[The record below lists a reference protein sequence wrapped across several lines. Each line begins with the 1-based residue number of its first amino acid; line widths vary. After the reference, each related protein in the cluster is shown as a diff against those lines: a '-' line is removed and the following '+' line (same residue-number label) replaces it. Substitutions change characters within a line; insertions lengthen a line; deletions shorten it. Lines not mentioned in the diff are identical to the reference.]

1 MHFPVSGVDVNPFIP
16 PLVAFI
22 VSSMTAPAGVS
33 GAFLLLPFQVS
44 VLHYTSPS
52 VSPTNL
58 IYNIVAIPGGLY
70 RFIKEG
76 RMAWPLTWVVIV
88 GTLPG
93 VFLGSWVRIVYLP
106 DPRAFKLFVG
116 LVLLYLGLR
125 LAFEFTGLFLNYAAA
140 LVVILALNFALPR
153 LMPGDPLQ
161 AIYGDEAMIAM
172 TTELKEDIIRR
183 FSLDMPPDRQFRAYI
198 ASLLRGDLGH
208 SYFYNAPVVDI
219 ILGRLPWTALL
230 AGLAL
235 VISVLAGAFL
245 GIESGYRRGRP
256 ADGVLL
262 AGMMSMSGFPDF
274 FAGILLLLLFGVG
287 LGLAPL
293 AGAVTPYAGLSGMAL
308 FLDVL
313 HHLALPLASL
323 VIVRMTA
330 VFLLTRNTMVLT
342 MGEAFI
348 RTARA
353 KGCPEAAVRYR
364 HAGRSS
370 LLPVVTAA
378 GLQLSHLVSGTLFVE
393 IVFSYPGMGTLL
405 YNALL
410 TRDYPLMQGV
420 LLLVTV
426 AVLAVNLLVDLL
438 YRKIDPRVSHAY

>member
-1 MHFPVSGVDVNPFIP
+1 
-16 PLVAFI
+16 
-22 VSSMTAPAGVS
+22 
-33 GAFLLLPFQVS
+33 
-44 VLHYTSPS
+44 
-52 VSPTNL
+52 
-58 IYNIVAIPGGLY
+58 
-70 RFIKEG
+70 
-76 RMAWPLTWVVIV
+76 
-88 GTLPG
+88 
-93 VFLGSWVRIVYLP
+93 
-106 DPRAFKLFVG
+106 
-116 LVLLYLGLR
+116 
-125 LAFEFTGLFLNYAAA
+125 
-140 LVVILALNFALPR
+140 
-153 LMPGDPLQ
+153 MPGDPLQ

-172 TTELKEDIIRR
+172 TPEMKEDIIRR

-208 SYFYNAPVVDI
+208 SYYFNAPVAEVI
-219 ILGRLPWTALL
+219 TGRLPWTALL

-235 VISVLAGAFL
+235 VLSMAAGAFL

-262 AGMMSMSGFPDF
+262 AGMMSLSGLPDF
-274 FAGILLLLLFGVG
+274 FAGILLLILFGVG
-287 LGLAPL
+287 LGLVPL
-293 AGAVTPYAGLSGMAL
+293 AGAVTPYSGLGGMAL
-308 FLDVL
+308 FLDIL

-323 VIVRMTA
+323 VIVRISA
-330 VFLLTRNTMVLT
+330 VYLLTRNTMVLT
-342 MGEAFI
+342 MGAAFI

-378 GLQLSHLVSGTLFVE
+378 GLQLPHLITGTLFVE
-393 IVFSYPGMGTLL
+393 IVFSYPGIGTLL

-426 AVLAVNLLVDLL
+426 VVLGVNLMVDLL
-438 YRKIDPRVSHAY
+438 YRKIDPRVTHAY